1 MILAPRMVLKFRY
14 KNWNY
19 NLKFYK
25 TYNLHIAL
33 KMSINETITIDNFL
47 ERIKNAQIVLIY
59 EYYNGLEVS
68 IDDDKVEYLIKTEE
82 YRKEQYQIFEEI
94 KSIKS
99 LTEFKYTSRFD
110 TELDYETLSV
120 PSNLCRLTISHM
132 EKISDVKQLGNIEA
146 LYLEGNA
153 SFNVMWLNLL
163 PKTLREIEISSLE
176 VENQEEYDKII
187 EYFNVHKI
195 KYYID
200 NYCNYTP
207 KN

>member
-1 MILAPRMVLKFRY
+1 
-14 KNWNY
+14 
-19 NLKFYK
+19 
-25 TYNLHIAL
+25 
-33 KMSINETITIDNFL
+33 MSINETITIDNFL

-207 KN
+207 KK

>member
-1 MILAPRMVLKFRY
+1 
-14 KNWNY
+14 
-19 NLKFYK
+19 
-25 TYNLHIAL
+25 
-33 KMSINETITIDNFL
+33 MSINKIITIDNFL
-47 ERIKNAQIVLIY
+47 ERMKNAQIVLIY

-94 KSIKS
+94 KRLKS
-99 LTEFKYTSRFD
+99 LREFKYTSRFD

-120 PSNLCRLTISHM
+120 PSNLFRLTISHM
-132 EKISDVKQLGNIEA
+132 EKISDMKQLGNIEE

-153 SFNVMWLNLL
+153 GFNVTWLNLL
-163 PKTLREIEISSLE
+163 PKTLRKIEISSLE
-176 VENQEEYDKII
+176 VESQEEYDKII
-187 EYFNVHKI
+187 GYFNVHKI

-200 NYCNYTP
+200 DYCNYTP